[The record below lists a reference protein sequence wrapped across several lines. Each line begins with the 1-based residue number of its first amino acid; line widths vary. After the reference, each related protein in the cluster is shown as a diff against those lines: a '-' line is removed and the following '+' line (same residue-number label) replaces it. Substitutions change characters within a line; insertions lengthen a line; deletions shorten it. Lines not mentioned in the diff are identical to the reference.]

1 MREELYRRLLI
12 KYMMIVIG
20 EEGIDFLG
28 APPHAPVDLTSDE
41 WVLLRL
47 AAGEAKEAMKEST
60 RNQSHLI

>member
-1 MREELYRRLLI
+1 
-12 KYMMIVIG
+12 MMIVIG